1 MTLMIW
7 INYCGIRDTENLFG
21 NVDDHNYYKPKL
33 VKVRLKIIIN
43 IMKADVISKAISSQ
57 DYAIFKRSNK

>member
-33 VKVRLKIIIN
+33 VKSL
-43 IMKADVISKAISSQ
+43 
-57 DYAIFKRSNK
+57 FKNNYKYYESICDK